1 VNQKT
6 KFGLKCNENDINMVK
21 KIVENSEYHHVEFL
35 KAQLVHPKNKGY
47 GIEFEAV

>member
-1 VNQKT
+1 
-6 KFGLKCNENDINMVK
+6 MVK
-21 KIVENSEYHHVEFL
+21 KIVENSKYHNVEFL